1 MRFLVSTALVL
12 TIVGA
17 AASPEAPDQ
26 PRSQTP
32 ATAGNEPPQ
41 TPQPTFRGGVN
52 LVNVDVVVSDR
63 SARPVTDLTQA
74 DFEILEDG
82 EVQPVEQFK
91 LVTVDGRVRPGAPEP
106 REIRS
111 FGDEETELARDDV
124 RTFVIFLDD
133 YHVTRAMAM
142 RARQR
147 LVPFIKSQ
155 IGPNDIIAIMHP
167 LTPVSALTFT
177 RSQDFIVDALN
188 RFEGRADDLFARNPA
203 EAAYAFGP
211 PGDVR
216 AIRRQ
221 VVLSALQGLA
231 VRLGSV
237 REGRKSVLYVS
248 EGFAAGAV
256 ARGSLLDDVL
266 TAANRHN
273 VAFYPI
279 DPRGLTTGSLA
290 NLRRT
295 RDLMSLL
302 AEETGGRATIGRNSF
317 EHGLSDMVRDSSSY
331 YLLGYTTRAGNDG
344 KFHDIRVRVKRKD
357 VDVRA
362 RKGYWAL
369 SPEDALRAAAPPT
382 PEVDPTIVATLG
394 SIERGAARQGYGKTW
409 VGTSRGDAGRTR
421 VLVVWESSVPAGDG
435 GAAAAARMSVSASD
449 ASGASLFRGQ
459 AENTAGSPGS
469 RSLAFDVAPGTLD
482 LRIGLEGPDGAILDS
497 ERQRLQVPDLTQD
510 VALSTPR
517 VFRGRTARE
526 VSALRDDAA
535 SVPLATREFSRTE
548 RLLIKF
554 DVYNG
559 SDQSPPRAMLINR
572 RGQRL
577 TALPVAAAG
586 AGGTH
591 HIELGLG
598 FVASGDYVVE
608 VAAGDVSKEVK
619 ALLAFRV
626 VG

>member
-1 MRFLVSTALVL
+1 MRFLASAALVL
-12 TIVGA
+12 AIVGA
-17 AASPEAPDQ
+17 AAAPDAQ
-26 PRSQTP
+26 DRPRSQTP
-32 ATAGNEPPQ
+32 ATAGSDQPQ
-41 TPQPTFRGGVN
+41 PPQPTFRGGVSV
-52 LVNVDVVVSDR
+52 VNVDVIVSDR
-63 SARPVTDLTQA
+63 SAQPVTDLTQA
-74 DFEILEDG
+74 DFEILENGKPQDI
-82 EVQPVEQFK
+82 EQFK
-91 LVTVDGRVRPGAPEP
+91 LVKVDGRVTPGAPEP

-111 FGDEETELARDDV
+111 LGDEGTELARDDV

-147 LVPFIKSQ
+147 LIPFVKSQ

-177 RSQDFIVDALN
+177 RSQDFIVDALG

-203 EAAYAFGP
+203 EAAYQHRSQGEIL
-211 PGDVR
+211 

-248 EGFAAGAV
+248 EGFVAGAL
-256 ARGSLLDDVL
+256 ASGSRLDDVF

-317 EHGLSDMVRDSSSY
+317 EHGLADMVRDSSAY

-344 KFHDIRVRVKRKD
+344 KFHEIKVRVKRKG

-362 RKGYWAL
+362 RKGYWAM
-369 SPEDALRAAAPPT
+369 SAEDALRASAPPT
-382 PEVDPTIVATLG
+382 PDVDPSIVATLG
-394 SIERGAARQGYGKTW
+394 SIERGASQRDGKTW

-421 VLVVWESSVPAGDG
+421 VTVVWETSVPAAEG
-435 GAAAAARMSVSASD
+435 GAAAAARMSVSAAD
-449 ASGASLFRGQ
+449 GSGATLFRGQ
-459 AENTAGSPGS
+459 AADTAGVPGA
-469 RSLAFDVAPGTLD
+469 RSLAFDVAPGTVD
-482 LRIGLEGPDGAILDS
+482 LRIGLEGPDGALLDS
-497 ERQRLQVPDLTQD
+497 ERRKLQVPDFAKD
-510 VALSTPR
+510 AALSTPR
-517 VFRGRTARE
+517 LFRGRTARE
-526 VSALRDDAA
+526 VGAVRNDAA
-535 SVPLATREFSRTE
+535 AVPLATREFSRAE
-548 RLLIKF
+548 RLLIRF
-554 DVYNG
+554 DVYNAG
-559 SDQSPPRAMLINR
+559 DQSLPRAMLINP

-577 TALPVAAAG
+577 TALPVAAAS

-591 HIELGLG
+591 EIEMGLG

-608 VAAGDVSKEVK
+608 IAAGEAGNEVT

>member
-1 MRFLVSTALVL
+1 MRFLSAAIVL
-12 TIVGA
+12 TVVA
-17 AASPEAPDQ
+17 AASSPEAQDQ
-26 PRSQTP
+26 PRPQPP
-32 ATAGNEPPQ
+32 ATAGSAQPLP
-41 TPQPTFRGGVN
+41 PQPTFRAGVSV
-52 LVNVDVVVSDR
+52 VNVDVVVSDR
-63 SARPVTDLTQA
+63 TGQPVTDLTQA
-74 DFEILEDG
+74 DFEILENGKPQDI
-82 EVQPVEQFK
+82 EQFK
-91 LVTVDGRVRPGAPEP
+91 LVRVDGRVAPGAPEP

-111 FGDEETELARDDV
+111 LGDEETQLARDDV

-147 LVPFIKSQ
+147 LIPFVRSQ

-203 EAAYAFGP
+203 ESAYQHRSQR
-211 PGDVR
+211 DIR

-248 EGFAAGAV
+248 EGFVAGSLAA
-256 ARGSLLDDVL
+256 GSLLDDVF

-273 VAFYPI
+273 VAFYPL
-279 DPRGLTTGSLA
+279 DPRGLTNGSLA

-317 EHGLSDMVRDSSSY
+317 EHGLADMVRDSSAY

-344 KFHDIRVRVKRKD
+344 KFHEIKVRVTRKG

-362 RKGYWAL
+362 RKGYWAM
-369 SPEDALRAAAPPT
+369 SAEDALRAAAPPT
-382 PEVDPTIVATLG
+382 PDVDPSIVTALG
-394 SIERGAARQGYGKTW
+394 SIERGAASQRSGKTW
-409 VGTSRGDAGRTR
+409 VGTSRGDEGRAR
-421 VLVVWESSVPAGDG
+421 VTVVWETSAPAEG
-435 GAAAAARMSVSASD
+435 GAATTARLSVSTTD
-449 ASGASLFRGQ
+449 VSGESVFRGQ
-459 AENTAGSPGS
+459 AADPAGHPGS
-469 RSLAFDVAPGTLD
+469 RSLAFDVAPGAID
-482 LRIGLEGPDGAILDS
+482 LRIGIEDPGGETLDS
-497 ERQRLQVPDLTQD
+497 ERRRLQVPDLSKD
-510 VALSTPR
+510 ASLSTPR

-526 VSALRDDAA
+526 VGALRADAA
-535 SVPLATREFSRTE
+535 AVPLATREFSRTE
-548 RLLIKF
+548 RLLIRF
-554 DVYNG
+554 DVYNATG
-559 SDQSPPRAMLINR
+559 PSLPSAMLINR

-577 TALPVAAAG
+577 TALPVAVAS

-591 HIELGLG
+591 EIEVGLG

-608 VAAGDVSKEVK
+608 IAAGEAGEDVK
-619 ALLAFRV
+619 AHLAFRV
-626 VG
+626 IG